1 MISYLYRYEEGVK
14 GKNTGYVRIEQQGVT
29 CRLTLQLQDGLSALP
44 EVWIFHQTPQ
54 GVEKLTVGRLQQSSN
69 GYRCRLETSSDNV
82 FETGQP
88 LSQMDGLIVY
98 LQDSL
103 FYGTTWNDI
112 SIQLGKISTIGNPR
126 TDAETH
132 EAPQDVSGQ
141 SNAEENLSESRHDD
155 SPEGRESSSVERPVG
170 LEELSLAI
178 AEEVEDIST
187 ETTWENVNENP
198 IHTERNAHQS
208 GLDAMQHSSSVCA
221 SEAGIFENPEAAAER
236 PEGKNDSRD
245 AEMTNPHI
253 NENTIKN
260 EWELQSTSNVWNR
273 SVEQEPLNTD
283 KEQQPSGNSDGK
295 QDSQESDIEQ
305 QQSENCCMGQA
316 SLEKTAACGCEQCRY
331 CARQSGKQNDVGS
344 HIMSLFPKMYPFE
357 LETMG
362 ECVRLDLKDLGCL
375 PVKCWSL
382 AGNPFLLH
390 GYYCYRHII
399 FTKQPQSGYC
409 VGVPGIYNRE
419 NQEWAEQCGM
429 KQFQPLSEVA
439 QLQGAFGYWL
449 NPLKL

>member
-29 CRLTLQLQDGLSALP
+29 CRLTLQLQDSLSALP
-44 EVWIFHQTPQ
+44 EVWIFRQTPQ

-69 GYRCRLETSSDNV
+69 GYRCRLETASDNV

-103 FYGTTWNDI
+103 FYGTTWNDV
-112 SIQLGKISTIGNPR
+112 SIQLGEINAVGKHQAAPETDENAQNISGQG
-126 TDAETH
+126 DAEDT
-132 EAPQDVSGQ
+132 
-141 SNAEENLSESRHDD
+141 LSESRHDNYPD
-155 SPEGRESSSVERPVG
+155 GREFSSVETPVR
-170 LEELSLAI
+170 LDEISLAI
-178 AEEVEDIST
+178 AEEVEEDSP
-187 ETTWENVNENP
+187 ETTWERILEET
-198 IHTERNAHQS
+198 TES
-208 GLDAMQHSSSVCA
+208 L
-221 SEAGIFENPEAAAER
+221 ET
-236 PEGKNDSRD
+236 KNDSRD
-245 AEMTNPHI
+245 AGITNSQM
-253 NENTIKN
+253 NENTAEE
-260 EWELQSTSNVWNR
+260 EWETQSTSNVWNR
-273 SVEQEPLNTD
+273 SVEQEPQNTD
-283 KEQQPSGNSDGK
+283 RERQPSGNSDGK
-295 QDSQESDIEQ
+295 QASQEADLEQ

-316 SLEKTAACGCEQCRY
+316 SMEKTAVCGCEQCRY
-331 CARQSGKQNDVGS
+331 CARQSGKQNNVGS

-357 LETMG
+357 LEAMG
-362 ECVRLDLKDLGCL
+362 ECVRMDLKDLGCL

-399 FTKQPQSGYC
+399 FAKLPQSDYC

-429 KQFQPLSEVA
+429 KQFQPLSQVA

-449 NPLKL
+449 YSLKL